1 MLLKKNELFSLFFDD
16 LCFNFWGL
24 DFIIDED
31 LICLKIVLVGV
42 IDGEVFMDLQLDILD
57 ILLNFE
63 GGYIKCFFL
72 VVIFDVDYVN
82 IQVVKVEYL
91 LQFQFYFQVFFV
103 FVKLLDL
110 VSFMLGGG
118 MVKLIG
124 FLKLVI
130 SRFNLVID
138 ESFCDGE
145 VDILIERI
153 RVRNIMIDREKFL
166 EF

>member
-1 MLLKKNELFSLFFDD
+1 M
-16 LCFNFWGL
+16 
-24 DFIIDED
+24 
-31 LICLKIVLVGV
+31 
-42 IDGEVFMDLQLDILD
+42 
-57 ILLNFE
+57 
-63 GGYIKCFFL
+63 
-72 VVIFDVDYVN
+72 
-82 IQVVKVEYL
+82 
-91 LQFQFYFQVFFV
+91 
-103 FVKLLDL
+103 KLLDL

-153 RVRNIMIDREKFL
+153 RVRNIMIDRDKFF

>member
-1 MLLKKNELFSLFFDD
+1 M
-16 LCFNFWGL
+16 
-24 DFIIDED
+24 
-31 LICLKIVLVGV
+31 
-42 IDGEVFMDLQLDILD
+42 
-57 ILLNFE
+57 
-63 GGYIKCFFL
+63 
-72 VVIFDVDYVN
+72 
-82 IQVVKVEYL
+82 
-91 LQFQFYFQVFFV
+91 
-103 FVKLLDL
+103 KLLDL

-130 SRFNLVID
+130 SRFNLVIG

-153 RVRNIMIDREKFL
+153 RVRNIMIDRDKFF

>member
-1 MLLKKNELFSLFFDD
+1 M
-16 LCFNFWGL
+16 
-24 DFIIDED
+24 
-31 LICLKIVLVGV
+31 
-42 IDGEVFMDLQLDILD
+42 
-57 ILLNFE
+57 
-63 GGYIKCFFL
+63 
-72 VVIFDVDYVN
+72 
-82 IQVVKVEYL
+82 
-91 LQFQFYFQVFFV
+91 
-103 FVKLLDL
+103 KLLDL

-130 SRFNLVID
+130 SRLNLVID

>member
-1 MLLKKNELFSLFFDD
+1 M
-16 LCFNFWGL
+16 
-24 DFIIDED
+24 
-31 LICLKIVLVGV
+31 
-42 IDGEVFMDLQLDILD
+42 
-57 ILLNFE
+57 
-63 GGYIKCFFL
+63 
-72 VVIFDVDYVN
+72 
-82 IQVVKVEYL
+82 
-91 LQFQFYFQVFFV
+91 
-103 FVKLLDL
+103 KLLDL

>member
-1 MLLKKNELFSLFFDD
+1 M
-16 LCFNFWGL
+16 
-24 DFIIDED
+24 
-31 LICLKIVLVGV
+31 
-42 IDGEVFMDLQLDILD
+42 
-57 ILLNFE
+57 
-63 GGYIKCFFL
+63 
-72 VVIFDVDYVN
+72 
-82 IQVVKVEYL
+82 
-91 LQFQFYFQVFFV
+91 
-103 FVKLLDL
+103 KLLDL

-153 RVRNIMIDREKFL
+153 RVRNIMIDRDKFL

>member
-1 MLLKKNELFSLFFDD
+1 M
-16 LCFNFWGL
+16 
-24 DFIIDED
+24 
-31 LICLKIVLVGV
+31 
-42 IDGEVFMDLQLDILD
+42 
-57 ILLNFE
+57 
-63 GGYIKCFFL
+63 
-72 VVIFDVDYVN
+72 
-82 IQVVKVEYL
+82 
-91 LQFQFYFQVFFV
+91 
-103 FVKLLDL
+103 KLLDL

-124 FLKLVI
+124 VLKLVI
-130 SRFNLVID
+130 SRFNFVID

>member
-1 MLLKKNELFSLFFDD
+1 M
-16 LCFNFWGL
+16 
-24 DFIIDED
+24 
-31 LICLKIVLVGV
+31 
-42 IDGEVFMDLQLDILD
+42 
-57 ILLNFE
+57 
-63 GGYIKCFFL
+63 
-72 VVIFDVDYVN
+72 
-82 IQVVKVEYL
+82 
-91 LQFQFYFQVFFV
+91 
-103 FVKLLDL
+103 KLLDL

-124 FLKLVI
+124 FLKLII

>member
-1 MLLKKNELFSLFFDD
+1 M
-16 LCFNFWGL
+16 
-24 DFIIDED
+24 
-31 LICLKIVLVGV
+31 
-42 IDGEVFMDLQLDILD
+42 
-57 ILLNFE
+57 
-63 GGYIKCFFL
+63 
-72 VVIFDVDYVN
+72 
-82 IQVVKVEYL
+82 
-91 LQFQFYFQVFFV
+91 
-103 FVKLLDL
+103 KLLDL

-124 FLKLVI
+124 VLKLVI

>member
-1 MLLKKNELFSLFFDD
+1 M
-16 LCFNFWGL
+16 
-24 DFIIDED
+24 
-31 LICLKIVLVGV
+31 
-42 IDGEVFMDLQLDILD
+42 
-57 ILLNFE
+57 
-63 GGYIKCFFL
+63 
-72 VVIFDVDYVN
+72 
-82 IQVVKVEYL
+82 
-91 LQFQFYFQVFFV
+91 
-103 FVKLLDL
+103 KLLDL

-124 FLKLVI
+124 FLKLVV

-153 RVRNIMIDREKFL
+153 RVRNIMIDREKFF

>member
-1 MLLKKNELFSLFFDD
+1 M
-16 LCFNFWGL
+16 
-24 DFIIDED
+24 
-31 LICLKIVLVGV
+31 
-42 IDGEVFMDLQLDILD
+42 
-57 ILLNFE
+57 
-63 GGYIKCFFL
+63 
-72 VVIFDVDYVN
+72 
-82 IQVVKVEYL
+82 
-91 LQFQFYFQVFFV
+91 
-103 FVKLLDL
+103 KLLDL
-110 VSFMLGGG
+110 VSFMLVGG

-153 RVRNIMIDREKFL
+153 RVRNIMIDRDKFL

>member
-1 MLLKKNELFSLFFDD
+1 M
-16 LCFNFWGL
+16 
-24 DFIIDED
+24 
-31 LICLKIVLVGV
+31 
-42 IDGEVFMDLQLDILD
+42 
-57 ILLNFE
+57 
-63 GGYIKCFFL
+63 
-72 VVIFDVDYVN
+72 
-82 IQVVKVEYL
+82 
-91 LQFQFYFQVFFV
+91 
-103 FVKLLDL
+103 KLLDL

-124 FLKLVI
+124 FLKLII

-153 RVRNIMIDREKFL
+153 RVRNIMIDRDKFL

>member
-1 MLLKKNELFSLFFDD
+1 M
-16 LCFNFWGL
+16 
-24 DFIIDED
+24 
-31 LICLKIVLVGV
+31 
-42 IDGEVFMDLQLDILD
+42 
-57 ILLNFE
+57 
-63 GGYIKCFFL
+63 
-72 VVIFDVDYVN
+72 
-82 IQVVKVEYL
+82 
-91 LQFQFYFQVFFV
+91 
-103 FVKLLDL
+103 KLLDL
-110 VSFMLGGG
+110 VSFMLGGI

>member
-1 MLLKKNELFSLFFDD
+1 M
-16 LCFNFWGL
+16 
-24 DFIIDED
+24 
-31 LICLKIVLVGV
+31 
-42 IDGEVFMDLQLDILD
+42 
-57 ILLNFE
+57 
-63 GGYIKCFFL
+63 
-72 VVIFDVDYVN
+72 
-82 IQVVKVEYL
+82 
-91 LQFQFYFQVFFV
+91 
-103 FVKLLDL
+103 KLLDL

-130 SRFNLVID
+130 SRFNFVID

-153 RVRNIMIDREKFL
+153 RVRNIMIDRDKFL

>member
-1 MLLKKNELFSLFFDD
+1 M
-16 LCFNFWGL
+16 
-24 DFIIDED
+24 
-31 LICLKIVLVGV
+31 
-42 IDGEVFMDLQLDILD
+42 
-57 ILLNFE
+57 
-63 GGYIKCFFL
+63 
-72 VVIFDVDYVN
+72 
-82 IQVVKVEYL
+82 
-91 LQFQFYFQVFFV
+91 
-103 FVKLLDL
+103 KLLDL

-153 RVRNIMIDREKFL
+153 RVRNIMIDREKFF

>member
-1 MLLKKNELFSLFFDD
+1 M
-16 LCFNFWGL
+16 
-24 DFIIDED
+24 
-31 LICLKIVLVGV
+31 
-42 IDGEVFMDLQLDILD
+42 
-57 ILLNFE
+57 
-63 GGYIKCFFL
+63 
-72 VVIFDVDYVN
+72 
-82 IQVVKVEYL
+82 
-91 LQFQFYFQVFFV
+91 
-103 FVKLLDL
+103 KLLDL

-130 SRFNLVID
+130 SRLNLVID

-153 RVRNIMIDREKFL
+153 RVRNIMIDRDKFL

>member
-1 MLLKKNELFSLFFDD
+1 M
-16 LCFNFWGL
+16 
-24 DFIIDED
+24 
-31 LICLKIVLVGV
+31 
-42 IDGEVFMDLQLDILD
+42 
-57 ILLNFE
+57 
-63 GGYIKCFFL
+63 
-72 VVIFDVDYVN
+72 
-82 IQVVKVEYL
+82 
-91 LQFQFYFQVFFV
+91 
-103 FVKLLDL
+103 KLLDL

-124 FLKLVI
+124 VLKLVI

-153 RVRNIMIDREKFL
+153 RVRNIMIDRDKFL

>member
-1 MLLKKNELFSLFFDD
+1 M
-16 LCFNFWGL
+16 
-24 DFIIDED
+24 
-31 LICLKIVLVGV
+31 
-42 IDGEVFMDLQLDILD
+42 
-57 ILLNFE
+57 
-63 GGYIKCFFL
+63 
-72 VVIFDVDYVN
+72 
-82 IQVVKVEYL
+82 
-91 LQFQFYFQVFFV
+91 
-103 FVKLLDL
+103 KLLDL

-124 FLKLVI
+124 FLKLVV

-153 RVRNIMIDREKFL
+153 RVRNIMIDRDKFL

>member
-1 MLLKKNELFSLFFDD
+1 M
-16 LCFNFWGL
+16 
-24 DFIIDED
+24 
-31 LICLKIVLVGV
+31 
-42 IDGEVFMDLQLDILD
+42 
-57 ILLNFE
+57 
-63 GGYIKCFFL
+63 
-72 VVIFDVDYVN
+72 
-82 IQVVKVEYL
+82 
-91 LQFQFYFQVFFV
+91 
-103 FVKLLDL
+103 KLLDL

-130 SRFNLVID
+130 SRFNFVID

-153 RVRNIMIDREKFL
+153 RVRNIMIDREKFF

>member
-1 MLLKKNELFSLFFDD
+1 M
-16 LCFNFWGL
+16 
-24 DFIIDED
+24 
-31 LICLKIVLVGV
+31 
-42 IDGEVFMDLQLDILD
+42 
-57 ILLNFE
+57 
-63 GGYIKCFFL
+63 
-72 VVIFDVDYVN
+72 
-82 IQVVKVEYL
+82 
-91 LQFQFYFQVFFV
+91 
-103 FVKLLDL
+103 KLLDL

-138 ESFCDGE
+138 EGFCDGE

>member
-1 MLLKKNELFSLFFDD
+1 M
-16 LCFNFWGL
+16 
-24 DFIIDED
+24 
-31 LICLKIVLVGV
+31 
-42 IDGEVFMDLQLDILD
+42 
-57 ILLNFE
+57 
-63 GGYIKCFFL
+63 
-72 VVIFDVDYVN
+72 
-82 IQVVKVEYL
+82 
-91 LQFQFYFQVFFV
+91 
-103 FVKLLDL
+103 KLLDL

-124 FLKLVI
+124 FLILVI

>member
-1 MLLKKNELFSLFFDD
+1 M
-16 LCFNFWGL
+16 
-24 DFIIDED
+24 
-31 LICLKIVLVGV
+31 
-42 IDGEVFMDLQLDILD
+42 
-57 ILLNFE
+57 
-63 GGYIKCFFL
+63 
-72 VVIFDVDYVN
+72 
-82 IQVVKVEYL
+82 
-91 LQFQFYFQVFFV
+91 
-103 FVKLLDL
+103 KLLDL

-130 SRFNLVID
+130 SRFNFVID